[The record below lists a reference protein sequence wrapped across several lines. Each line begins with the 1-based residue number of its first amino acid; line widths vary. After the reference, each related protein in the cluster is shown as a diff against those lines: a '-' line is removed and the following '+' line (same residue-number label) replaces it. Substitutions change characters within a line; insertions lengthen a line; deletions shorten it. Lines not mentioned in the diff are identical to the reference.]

1 MKRIIIALAAF
12 GLVASAN
19 AQFWNGDPVPAPS
32 FVPSVDSYFSAGDVG
47 GVGLT
52 EFDSDTG
59 IEFSLQQYGTKPSDI
74 DEAHGWFNAANYA
87 VLLDDQDLFKV
98 TYLGKTAG
106 ALNDFGMNVGG
117 KNAYG
122 NGGASYTLWT
132 GIDNGDPALG
142 EQFSFN
148 FSGPDGTIID
158 FWLNAT
164 DATHG
169 GTYSVFYPETSDPAP
184 SGVPNFN
191 YTARGKVFN
200 VNDSFSQTDRTV
212 LVIAIED
219 WRDFDT
225 DFTDMFFA
233 IEIPRIGEPQFPV
246 PEPSTYG
253 LIGAMMLLGLVAIRR
268 ARRS

>member
-1 MKRIIIALAAF
+1 MKRIILALAAL
-12 GLVASAN
+12 GLVASTH

-32 FVPSVDSYFSAGDVG
+32 FVSSVDDYFSVGDVG

-52 EFDSDTG
+52 EFDMDTG
-59 IEFSLQQYGTKPSDI
+59 IEFSLQQFGTKPADI
-74 DEAHGWFNAANYA
+74 DEAHGWIDASNYA
-87 VLLDDQDLFKV
+87 VLLDNLDVFKV
-98 TYLGKTAG
+98 TFLGKTAG
-106 ALNDFGMNVGG
+106 ALNDFGMNIGG
-117 KNAYG
+117 MNAYG
-122 NGGASYTLWT
+122 NGGTSFTLWT
-132 GIDNGDPALG
+132 GIDNGDPDVG
-142 EQFSFN
+142 EQFVFN
-148 FSGPDGTIID
+148 FFGADGTIID

-169 GTYSVFYPETSDPAP
+169 GTYSVFYPSTSDPEP
-184 SGVPNFN
+184 SGVPNFD

-219 WRDFDT
+219 WRNFDT

-253 LIGAMMLLGLVAIRR
+253 MIGAMLLLGLAAFKR